1 MDKKEIYIQALRNW
15 GYLQKV
21 VAIEEMTELQKELSK
36 NMRGEENE
44 LYIAEEIADVEI
56 MLEQMKIL
64 FNIDEDVEEMKEY
77 KIKRLAEGLGV

>member
-77 KIKRLAEGLGV
+77 KIKRLAERLGV